1 MMIRSQHK
9 QRGVFT
15 VITALAAV
23 VLLSVVGL
31 AVDVSRLMV
40 VRGELKNATDA
51 CALAAVA
58 ELNGL
63 PRATEKAAEI
73 GQKLTAT
80 WFKKDFQSSPVDLSI
95 TFGQGLNSDPY
106 TQASETDVSSRVV
119 KCAASYTGWTNF
131 LMGVIGLADLG
142 PTAVSIA
149 GQLPGNKVCALPL
162 ALQLTPSTVTTYNS
176 NTVYTNANF
185 ALKVAE
191 LSALTLSADSVYADQ
206 IQDHGACNVATS
218 SRTLPRRDPSTTI
231 TNALKARYDADTHA
245 AHGVGVSPRF
255 WSAVPVVTSTGAMRG
270 WACVR
275 LTASGSVDYVD
286 RADNSLRIPN
296 SACVATG
303 ISGGSAG
310 PFVPVL
316 LR

>member
-9 QRGVFT
+9 QQGVFT
-15 VITALAAV
+15 VITALASV
-23 VLLSVVGL
+23 VLLAVVGL
-31 AVDVSRLMV
+31 AVDASRLMV
-40 VRGELKNATDA
+40 VRGELKNATEA

-58 ELNGL
+58 ELNGQ

-80 WFKKDFQSSPVDLSI
+80 WFKQDFQSSPVEVSI
-95 TFGQGLNSDPY
+95 TFGQGLNTDPY
-106 TQASETDVSSRVV
+106 TQASETDVTSRVV
-119 KCAASYTGWTNF
+119 KCAASYAGWTNF
-131 LMGVIGLADLG
+131 LMGIIGLAELG

-149 GQLPGNKVCALPL
+149 GQLPGSKVCALPL
-162 ALQLTPSTVTTYNS
+162 ALQLIPNTVTTYIDKA
-176 NTVYTNANF
+176 YTNADF
-185 ALKVAE
+185 ALKVVE
-191 LSALTLSADSVYADQ
+191 LSASSLSTDSVYADQ
-206 IQDHGACNVATS
+206 IQSYGVCNVATS
-218 SRTLPRRDPSTTI
+218 SRTLLKRDPSMTI

-245 AHGVGVSPRF
+245 EHGVGVSPRLL
-255 WSAVPVVTSTGAMRG
+255 SAVPVVTSTGAMRG
-270 WACVR
+270 WACVQW
-275 LTASGSVDYVD
+275 LQGGLWNYIG

-303 ISGGSAG
+303 IAGGNAG

>member
-9 QRGVFT
+9 QQGVFT

-80 WFKKDFQSSPVDLSI
+80 WFKQDFQSSPVELSI
-95 TFGQGLNSDPY
+95 TFAQGLNSDPY
-106 TQASETDVSSRVV
+106 TQASESDVSSRVV
-119 KCAASYTGWTNF
+119 KCAASYAGWTNF
-131 LMGVIGLADLG
+131 LMGIIGMADLG

-191 LSALTLSADSVYADQ
+191 LSASTLSA
-206 IQDHGACNVATS
+206 
-218 SRTLPRRDPSTTI
+218 
-231 TNALKARYDADTHA
+231 
-245 AHGVGVSPRF
+245 
-255 WSAVPVVTSTGAMRG
+255 
-270 WACVR
+270 
-275 LTASGSVDYVD
+275 
-286 RADNSLRIPN
+286 
-296 SACVATG
+296 
-303 ISGGSAG
+303 
-310 PFVPVL
+310 
-316 LR
+316 